1 MKGVKVLKQNPKIKP
16 YFLLATYVVI
26 LAYVLLN
33 IQNMYIVFTYIFS
46 LLSPILIGIALAFML
61 NIPMKFFENK
71 LLKALDKNSFI
82 RKSKRPLS
90 ILLTLTIVLGII
102 ITLIFFIVPQLSQ
115 SISTL
120 INILPTSITSIE
132 KSLSSSLHSTDL
144 FDKIWPP
151 FSNIWKET
159 LSTITSITGNIL
171 TNVVNLT
178 IGITTTI
185 VNFFM
190 AFILSIYMLA
200 SKEKLLRQCKKLIY
214 AFIPLKHANRI
225 LEVVHISDRMFSA
238 FITGQFIEAIIIG
251 IMCFVG
257 MTIFSMPYAILI
269 SIIISVTALI
279 PIFGAFIGIIPGIFI
294 LLTVSPATAFWFIVL
309 IIVIQQ
315 IEGNVIYPKVV
326 GNSLGIGGIWIMI
339 SMLIGADTF
348 GILGMIIGIPLFGI
362 IYTILSKVVN
372 SKLKDKNLM

>member
-1 MKGVKVLKQNPKIKP
+1 MKQNPKIKS
-16 YFLLATYVVI
+16 YFLLATYVVV
-26 LAYVLLN
+26 LAYILLN
-33 IQNMYIVFTYIFS
+33 IQNMYSVFAYVFS

-61 NIPMKFFENK
+61 NIPMSFFENK
-71 LLKALDKNSFI
+71 VLKSLASSKKPFIKNL
-82 RKSKRPLS
+82 KRPLA
-90 ILLTLTIVLGII
+90 ILITLFMVFGIILTL
-102 ITLIFFIVPQLSQ
+102 FFFVVPQLSH

-120 INILPTSITSIE
+120 INILPSSITSIE

-144 FDKIWPP
+144 FNKIWPI

-159 LSTITSITGNIL
+159 LSAITSVTGSIL
-171 TNVVNLT
+171 ANVVNLT

-200 SKEKLLRQCKKLIY
+200 SKEKLLHQCKKLIY
-214 AFIPLKHANRI
+214 AFIPLKHANRM
-225 LEVVHISDRMFSA
+225 LEVIHISDKMFSA

-251 IMCFVG
+251 LMCFVG

-294 LLTVSPATAFWFIVL
+294 LLTVSPATAFWFIIL

-315 IEGNVIYPKVV
+315 IEGNIIYPKVV
-326 GNSLGIGGIWIMI
+326 GGSLGIGGIWIMI
-339 SMLIGADTF
+339 SMLIGADLF

-362 IYTILSKVVN
+362 FYTLLSRVVN
-372 SKLKDKNLM
+372 SRLKNKDLM

>member
-1 MKGVKVLKQNPKIKP
+1 MKQNPKIKS
-16 YFLLATYVVI
+16 YFLLATYVVV
-26 LAYVLLN
+26 LAYILLN
-33 IQNMYIVFTYIFS
+33 IQNMYSVFAYVFS

-61 NIPMKFFENK
+61 NIPMSFFENK
-71 LLKALDKNSFI
+71 VLKSLASSKKPFIKNL
-82 RKSKRPLS
+82 KRPLA
-90 ILLTLTIVLGII
+90 ILITLFMVFGIILTL
-102 ITLIFFIVPQLSQ
+102 FFFVVPQLSH

-120 INILPTSITSIE
+120 INILPSSITSIE

-144 FDKIWPP
+144 FNKIWPI

-159 LSTITSITGNIL
+159 LSAITSVTGSIL
-171 TNVVNLT
+171 ANVVNLT

-200 SKEKLLRQCKKLIY
+200 SKEKLLHQCKKLIY
-214 AFIPLKHANRI
+214 AFIPLKHANRM
-225 LEVVHISDRMFSA
+225 LEVIHISDKMFSA

-251 IMCFVG
+251 LMCFVG

-294 LLTVSPATAFWFIVL
+294 LLTVSPATAFWFIIL

-315 IEGNVIYPKVV
+315 IEGNIIYPKVV
-326 GNSLGIGGIWIMI
+326 GGSLGIGGIWIMI
-339 SMLIGADTF
+339 SMVIGADLF

-362 IYTILSKVVN
+362 FYTLLSRVVN
-372 SKLKDKNLM
+372 SRLKNKDLM

>member
-1 MKGVKVLKQNPKIKP
+1 MKQSPKIKS
-16 YFLLATYVVI
+16 YFLLATYVVV
-26 LAYVLLN
+26 LAYILLN
-33 IQNMYIVFTYIFS
+33 IQNMYSVFAYTFS

-71 LLKALDKNSFI
+71 LLKSLDNNKKIFV
-82 RKSKRPLS
+82 RKLKRPLA
-90 ILLTLTIVLGII
+90 ILLTLAIVFGII
-102 ITLIFFIVPQLSQ
+102 ITLIFFIVPQLSH

-120 INILPTSITSIE
+120 INIIPSSITSIE

-144 FDKIWPP
+144 FNSIWPT
-151 FSNIWKET
+151 FANIWSKV
-159 LSTITSITGNIL
+159 LSAVTSVTGMAITNI
-171 TNVVNLT
+171 VNLT

-185 VNFFM
+185 INFFM

-225 LEVVHISDRMFSA
+225 MEVVHISDKMFSA
-238 FITGQFIEAIIIG
+238 FVTGQFIEAIIIG

-294 LLTVSPATAFWFIVL
+294 LLTVSPATAFWFIIL

-339 SMLIGADTF
+339 SMLIGADLF

-362 IYTILSKVVN
+362 FYTVLSKVVN
-372 SKLKDKNLM
+372 SKLKKKNLI